1 MPGPAALKK
10 DIARVATLLLCG
22 STLTARDT
30 EIARL
35 AEPVAEGHPVAV
47 LRIGGGMF
55 GGTNPQFGGHVV
67 VKRAPIGCLCCTAG
81 VVFRASLLGLLHA
94 CRPARLIVDLGSG
107 DHVATLEA
115 QLQGESLSRVVH
127 MVGRI
132 DLDAAGAEQVVW
144 P

>member
-1 MPGPAALKK
+1 MSVPAAPKK
-10 DIARVATLLLCG
+10 DLARVATLLLCG
-22 STLTARDT
+22 STVTARDT

-35 AEPVAEGHPVAV
+35 AEPVAGGHPVAV
-47 LRIGGGMF
+47 LRIGGIF
-55 GGTNPQFGGHVV
+55 GGTNAQFGGHVV

-127 MVGRI
+127 MVGRV
-132 DLDAAGAEQVVW
+132 DLDAAGVEQVVW